1 MFFDLIFRVGSQTG
15 IDRIFQDEFFEF
27 SKDKKKQL
35 INNQEFIVYIT
46 NTIRFVLTGFCPK
59 GRKCE
64 DGTIDNK
71 YPMVE
76 LDIDDYSYRT
86 DKNIEFSDGVL
97 IIQGD
102 STNDYGTQ
110 YTINRAEEL
119 KKKLKFVNVFANNLD
134 EVVKWIVN
142 NNIRSLNVSGARK
155 SNLLGVDLQVKMVC
169 KKFLNNIHDEILQNS
184 GFLIYDSI
192 RRFYTLGPEGSF
204 SYFTAQEIFQK
215 MREKCAN
222 VEIVLLKEKS
232 ELIKILPILR
242 YDECLLVPTQVN
254 GVDMFGQNHLFERFK
269 VKLEIETPVR
279 YALLSV
285 QNNISGIE
293 ELYSHE
299 SAFEECKN
307 WICMKL
313 PNVRKISVGSTSE
326 AAKIASFS
334 HSASLSN
341 ISCSTLYKRNVLET
355 DICDLSNNKTTF
367 VFVSNHEGLNILIK
381 I

>member
-1 MFFDLIFRVGSQTG
+1 
-15 IDRIFQDEFFEF
+15 
-27 SKDKKKQL
+27 
-35 INNQEFIVYIT
+35 
-46 NTIRFVLTGFCPK
+46 
-59 GRKCE
+59 RKCE

-76 LDIDDYSYRT
+76 LGIEDYSYRT
-86 DKNIEFSDGVL
+86 NKNIEFSDSVL

-102 STNDYGTQ
+102 SMNDYGTQ

-119 KKKLKFVNVFANNLD
+119 KKKLKIVNVFTSNLD

-142 NNIRSLNVSGARK
+142 NNIRLLNVSGARK
-155 SNLLGVDLQVKMVC
+155 SNLLGVDLQVKMKV
-169 KKFLNNIHDEILQNS
+169 
-184 GFLIYDSI
+184 
-192 RRFYTLGPEGSF
+192 YTLSPEGSF
-204 SYFTAQEIFQK
+204 SYFTAQKIFQK
-215 MREKCAN
+215 MRKKCAN

-254 GVDMFGQNHLFERFK
+254 GVDTFEQNHLFERFK
-269 VKLEIETPVR
+269 IKLEIVTPVR

-285 QNNISGIE
+285 QNDISGIE

-313 PNVRKISVGSTSE
+313 PNVRKISIGSTSE
-326 AAKIASFS
+326 VAKIASFS
-334 HSASLSN
+334 HSVSLSN
-341 ISCSTLYKRNVLET
+341 ISCSILYNCNILET

-367 VFVSNHEGLNILIK
+367 VFVSNHEVLNTLIK